1 MVLVRCAA
9 AAMKTSGEAMISYP
23 AEWCSPNQAS
33 SKPSA
38 SRCSMSCRSRSSA
51 SVGFWPTGWNGARKM
66 PNVRSSGA
74 SRLVIAGWSSLSSR
88 SHQNLAV
95 VTRCAEGLECGRG
108 GREVDR
114 RGDEEVRP
122 GYAGAE
128 AVQGGGELG
137 GVVPEGEAEFDL
149 LGHGHEGLD
158 GVGVHAHAHHHDA
171 AVGWRVGDERLQHAG
186 HADGLEDH
194 RVLYFATHDG
204 RRDPLR
210 DRPRYAEVGP

>member
-1 MVLVRCAA
+1 MLDELQVALEGQRRVLADRVERGQEDAERQVVR
-9 AAMKTSGEAMISYP
+9 GVEAGH
-23 AEWCSPNQAS
+23 
-33 SKPSA
+33 
-38 SRCSMSCRSRSSA
+38 RRVVL
-51 SVGFWPTGWNGARKM
+51 SVRHGLTRILPC
-66 PNVRSSGA
+66 
-74 SRLVIAGWSSLSSR
+74 
-88 SHQNLAV
+88 

-171 AVGWRVGDERLQHAG
+171 AVRRRVGNERLQHAG
-186 HADGLEDH
+186 KADRLEDH
-194 RVLYFATHDG
+194 GVLDVAPHDG
-204 RRDPLR
+204 RHDPFG
-210 DRPRYAEVGP
+210 DRPRYAQVGPAFVR